1 MADLFRLKAPRG
13 SLLVVASVF
22 GALSIVAACS
32 NGPKPAVIPTASGD
46 GGAGEGGAAKTSPLP
61 SGLPPMAQM
70 PPPGVLG
77 SRKATKKANGALFAC
92 GGASPAAK
100 DPADHVK
107 KIGHG
112 CAAASKM
119 KPVGSPLRGQQ
130 NDNAQHAEHKVRV
143 EANKC
148 YRVYFATEENVR
160 DAVVVMRDSAG
171 DMVAESPGAALPNDG
186 VVCFNMADEVTL
198 LIAIGSGKGGYA
210 AQLWSD

>member
-1 MADLFRLKAPRG
+1 MAPRA
-13 SLLVVASVF
+13 SLLVIASAF
-22 GALSIVAACS
+22 GLGVLSIVAACS
-32 NGPKPAVIPTASGD
+32 NGPKPAVIPSG
-46 GGAGEGGAAKTSPLP
+46 GGDAGPTEGGAAKTSSLP
-61 SGLPPMAQM
+61 TGLPPMAQM

-77 SRKATKKANGALFAC
+77 SRKATKKANGALFTC
-92 GGASPAAK
+92 GGGASPFAK
-100 DPADHVK
+100 DPADHIK
-107 KIGHG
+107 KIGDG

-148 YRVYFATEENVR
+148 YRVYFATEENVH

-171 DMVAESPGAALPNDG
+171 DMVAESPGAALPDDG
-186 VVCFNMADEVTL
+186 VVCFNTADEVTL
-198 LIAIGSGKGGYA
+198 MIAIGSGKGAYA